1 MSAPRPLIVGH
12 RGAARLAPE
21 NTLASFR
28 AALRAGA
35 VWVEFDVRFS
45 RDGVP
50 VVIHDP
56 TLDRT
61 TDGSGPVRDHD
72 LSQIGRLDAGSW
84 FDPRFH
90 GERVPTL
97 RAVLGLLAGRAGAD
111 IEIKQT
117 GADVKEALSRVLEEV
132 RDSRLQPFVISS
144 FAEEAVAEAA
154 RRGAPAGLLIRPKL
168 RGIVSR
174 ARAVGARTVVFST
187 RQATPRRVARIR
199 EGNLSAWIYTVNER
213 AAFEK
218 ALKLRFEAVISDRPD
233 LLRFWRDG

>member
-1 MSAPRPLIVGH
+1 MGH

-35 VWVEFDVRFS
+35 EWVEFDVRFS

-56 TLDRT
+56 
-61 TDGSGPVRDHD
+61 VRDHD
-72 LSQIGRLDAGSW
+72 LSQIGRFDAGSW